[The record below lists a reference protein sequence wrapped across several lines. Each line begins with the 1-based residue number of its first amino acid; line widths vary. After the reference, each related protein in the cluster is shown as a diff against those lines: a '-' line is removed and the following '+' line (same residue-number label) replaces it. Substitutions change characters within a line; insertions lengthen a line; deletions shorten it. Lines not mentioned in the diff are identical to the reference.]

1 MSNEFEANLDYMRS
15 CLQKTKTIVVGEIA
29 LQGAKKISQ

>member
-15 CLQKTKTIVVGEIA
+15 CLQKTKTIDVGEIA